1 MDVKEA
7 ANFKEQLDIV
17 LKDTEKF
24 VNASQQL
31 KGVSESL
38 DSYVAAAGKL
48 NERLQQVSLQF
59 DALIK
64 GQKEMSEKI
73 DMILKSVSG
82 NPR

>member
-38 DSYVAAAGKL
+38 DSYVAVAGKL
-48 NERLQQVSLQF
+48 NEQLEKVSLQF
-59 DALIK
+59 DTLIK
-64 GQKEMSEKI
+64 GQQEMSEKI
-73 DMILKSVSG
+73 DMILKNVSG

>member
-31 KGVSESL
+31 NGVSESL
-38 DSYVAAAGKL
+38 DSYVAVAGKL